1 MFHLRSVFS
10 TGCVLH
16 RVCSP
21 HFLPLE
27 PPFVS
32 DAGEVCL
39 CSLFPGE
46 RCCSLIDVD
55 PPLAQVVTFLCLW
68 FCPLMHL
75 FSWRPRSSRQIHNLF
90 SGELAPDPRMLSE
103 GNLLLSPTVLFLRM
117 VDQVGSL
124 GLLRSCTC
132 VVAVGQDDGLLS
144 PVDVFFRSISQVCLL
159 LLLWSSACHL
169 VLIPG
174 GSSSLVTCS
183 FLARLCLG

>member
-1 MFHLRSVFS
+1 MLFS
-10 TGCVLH
+10 P
-16 RVCSP
+16 R
-21 HFLPLE
+21 FLPLL
-27 PPFVS
+27 FVS
-32 DAGEVCL
+32 DAGKVCL
-39 CSLFPGE
+39 GSLFPGE
-46 RCCSLIDVD
+46 WCCSLIDVD
-55 PPLAQVVTFLCLW
+55 PPLAQVITSLCLW
-68 FCPLMHL
+68 FCSLMHL
-75 FSWRPRSSRQIHNLF
+75 ESFSWRPRSSRQVHNLF
-90 SGELAPDPRMLSE
+90 SGELAPDPRMLFE

-132 VVAVGQDDGLLS
+132 VVTVGQDDGLLS

-174 GSSSLVTCS
+174 GSSSLVTCA

>member
-1 MFHLRSVFS
+1 MFHLRSLFY
-10 TGCVLH
+10 
-16 RVCSP
+16 RWVCSP

-103 GNLLLSPTVLFLRM
+103 GHLLRSPTVLFLRM
-117 VDQVGSL
+117 VNQVVSSD
-124 GLLRSCTC
+124 LLRFCTC

-144 PVDVFFRSISQVCLL
+144 PVDVFFRSISQVCPL